1 MICRN
6 LNFQRKDAETQRK
19 IPKGFESSSPALPRQ
34 WLRWVN
40 CFKHFIY
47 PERVE
52 LSRRRDRWENCLRR
66 KPGAYANLPAVQK
79 LVQKH
84 FGAV

>member
-1 MICRN
+1 
-6 LNFQRKDAETQRK
+6 LKSFQDWPALLQIK
-19 IPKGFESSSPALPRQ
+19 IPKGFKSSSPALPRQ
-34 WLRWVN
+34 RLRWVN
-40 CFKHFIY
+40 CFNRFIY

-66 KPGAYANLPAVQK
+66 KPGAFVNLPAVQK

-84 FGAV
+84 FGAA